1 VVKVEKA
8 NAELQFQAFTEIDL
22 LFQYEVTFTLF
33 MMPVNSTCED
43 ISIFKAIFRFIAFAL
58 SFRVIS
64 DGTHHTLGI
73 FAGVCYLNSGE
84 VGAHISSAPYPGM
97 RFNCGLE

>member
-1 VVKVEKA
+1 MR
-8 NAELQFQAFTEIDL
+8 FTEVVALADL
-22 LFQYEVTFTLF
+22 TP
-33 MMPVNSTCED
+33 MMHPQVVA

-84 VGAHISSAPYPGM
+84 VGAHSIRTISQHA
-97 RFNCGLE
+97 L